1 MNALTA
7 TIEPA
12 AEPVGDTA
20 VALLIVNNSDTPIEV
35 LNPDLGQPPES
46 AGWPFSVQ
54 A

>member
-12 AEPVGDTA
+12 AEPVGETA